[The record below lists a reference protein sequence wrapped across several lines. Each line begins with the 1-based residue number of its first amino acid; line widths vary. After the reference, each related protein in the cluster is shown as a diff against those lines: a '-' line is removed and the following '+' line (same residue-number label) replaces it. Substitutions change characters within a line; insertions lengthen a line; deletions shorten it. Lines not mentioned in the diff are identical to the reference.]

1 MVLQNINYIK
11 VKKIDYVLYTWMDH
25 INLFIFLYFID
36 AIICMNN
43 NMCDNMF
50 IQLQTSKYIRF
61 SKISFA
67 NL

>member
-1 MVLQNINYIK
+1 
-11 VKKIDYVLYTWMDH
+11 MDH